1 MALTRRDFVAA
12 SSAAAV
18 TLARASLAFADEVAP
33 LDPAALKKLAT
44 RFSGTLVTP
53 QSAEYDSLRQV
64 FNRAFDR
71 HPQLIARCADA
82 ADVAR
87 ALVFARERGL
97 PIAVRGGGHNRAGL
111 SVCDGG
117 VVIDLATLHRVSVD
131 AGKRSARA
139 EAGALT
145 VHVDSATQRYGLA
158 TTLAGCP
165 TVGVAGLTLGGGEGL
180 LMSKYGAACDNLL
193 SAELV
198 SAEGKLLRAS
208 AAENPDLFWAI
219 RGGGGNFGIATA
231 LEYRLHPVG
240 MVLAGTLTFAPG
252 RTAQLLE
259 AFAKFVA
266 HAPDEMNVV
275 GMVLDSEVG
284 PRFQLMVCHCGEA
297 AAGNKLLAPFRALTP
312 TEDKI
317 RVASYLEVNTTINP
331 AAPAAHFQTNLFV
344 PTLDAAAIAIIGEAT
359 RDAPPGTRVFMVPL
373 YGAIARVNPTD
384 TAFALRSPGIEL
396 DLMGRWD
403 DGPGRERVTKWVKD
417 LRDALRRRATG
428 AYVNQ
433 LGESSEALV
442 RLAYGANYPRLA
454 ALKQKYDPDNALR
467 SNQNITPGADAS
479 TPAFPGTGT
488 TPTR

>member
-1 MALTRRDFVAA
+1 MALTRRDFVAG
-12 SSAAAV
+12 SSVAAL
-18 TLARASLAFADEVAP
+18 TCGSISFADEVAP
-33 LDPAALKKLAT
+33 LDSDGLKKLAT
-44 RFSGTLVTP
+44 KFSGTLVTP
-53 QSAEYDSLRQV
+53 QSAEYASLRQV
-64 FNRAFDR
+64 FNRAVDR
-71 HPQLIARCADA
+71 HPQLIARCANS
-82 ADVAR
+82 ADVAH

-111 SVCDGG
+111 SICDGG
-117 VVIDLATLHRVSVD
+117 VVIDLANLRRVNVD
-131 AGKRSARA
+131 ASKRRA
-139 EAGALT
+139 QVEAGALT
-145 VHVDSATQRYGLA
+145 VHVDSATQRHGLA

-165 TVGVAGLTLGGGEGL
+165 TVGVAGLTLGGGEGF

-198 SAEGKLLRAS
+198 SADGKLLKAS
-208 AAENPDLFWAI
+208 ATSNPDLFWAI

-231 LEYRLHPVG
+231 LEYQLHSVNT
-240 MVLAGTLTFAPG
+240 VLAGTLTFAPG

-259 AFAKFVA
+259 TFARFVA

-275 GMVLDSEVG
+275 GMLVGSEVG
-284 PRFQLMVCHCGEA
+284 PRFQMLVCHCGEP

-317 RVASYLEVNTTINP
+317 RVAPYFEVNSTINP
-331 AAPAAHFQTNLFV
+331 AAPAAHFQTNLFL
-344 PTLDAAAIAIIGEAT
+344 PTLDAAAIAIIAEAT
-359 RDAPPGTRVFMVPL
+359 HDAPPGTRVFMVPL
-373 YGAIARVNPTD
+373 YGAISRVKPAD

-396 DLMGRWD
+396 DLMGRWE
-403 DGPGRERVTKWVKD
+403 DGGQGRERVIRWVKD

-433 LGESSEALV
+433 LGETGESLV

-454 ALKQKYDPDNALR
+454 ALKRKYDPDNALR
-467 SNQNITPGADAS
+467 SNQNITPDADAS